1 MAKKIELIF
10 KNEAG
15 KNVVLSL
22 DNPTEPVNPALV
34 AHVMEQV
41 IAEHAFVSSGGALV
55 SKYAARIVER
65 NVTDIQI

>member
-34 AHVMEQV
+34 AQVMEQV
-41 IAEHAFVSSGGALV
+41 IAEQAFVSSGGALV

>member
-22 DNPTEPVNPALV
+22 DNPFEPVNPALV
-34 AHVMEQV
+34 AQVMEQV
-41 IAEHAFVSSGGALV
+41 IAENAFISSGGALV
-55 SKYAARIVER
+55 SKHAARIVER
-65 NVTDIQI
+65 NVSDIQI

>member
-15 KNVVLSL
+15 KNVTLSL

-34 AHVMEQV
+34 AQVMEQV
-41 IAEHAFVSSGGALV
+41 IAEQAFVSSGGALV

>member
-15 KNVVLSL
+15 KNVILSL

-34 AHVMEQV
+34 AQVMEQV
-41 IAEHAFVSSGGALV
+41 IAEQAFVSSGGALV